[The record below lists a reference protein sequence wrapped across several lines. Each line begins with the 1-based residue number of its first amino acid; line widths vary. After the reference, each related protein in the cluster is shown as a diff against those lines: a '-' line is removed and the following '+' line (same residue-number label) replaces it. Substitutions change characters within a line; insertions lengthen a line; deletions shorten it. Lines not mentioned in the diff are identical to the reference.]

1 MQTILDVL
9 ALVAVASLLG
19 GMVFFSAVMAP
30 LVFTKLE
37 AETAARFIRQV
48 FPRYYVYVGSLSAVA
63 ALALAVHRPWDA
75 LAMALVAGAAAVSRQ
90 MLMPRINALRDR
102 ELAGD
107 AAAAPRFAALHRATV
122 VINVVQLLVAGAV
135 LVRFVVQA

>member
-37 AETAARFIRQV
+37 AETAARFIREV
-48 FPRYYVYVGSLSAVA
+48 FPRYYVYVGLLSAVA
-63 ALALAVHRPWDA
+63 ALALAAHRPWDA